1 MRNRLKNDLNMNRYK
16 LTPLSM
22 MFFGLFMFCNQNIKA
37 QKKVDTDSLLTVIVE
52 DMKTNHPNY
61 KLNIQRALLGKKLA
75 PDYLDFQLFL
85 GRNYDL
91 TKVKDSARYYYN
103 YVIDRNPEYKEA
115 FLYLINL
122 DLEEKKYDEGVVL
135 TNKAIDL
142 YPDDKTFRLKRIAF
156 FTSQND
162 TENEAKY
169 LKSIRAKFPND
180 PEIEQLLYVL
190 YSQIN
195 FDRVGVYY
203 NVTTIDR
210 DGVGP
215 WHLVS
220 ADYVRQRSWGS
231 LIGRVNYARRLSSD
245 AVMSSGLQFEGESYL
260 FAKKNNYHYIDLA
273 FSQDVAFPEWR
284 IGYSYFHAFNK
295 GWEADLGARYII
307 MQDNSDLKTINIGV
321 GKYLGSYWFN
331 LRSYIQKEGTSLT
344 FTSRY
349 YYKTKYDYI
358 TLIGGYGTSPDD
370 RTRAAEY
377 ETRMSLR
384 SYRLSAGFFKLI
396 KSHYIFGIL
405 ITDNEQEYVANKFQT
420 ELDFAFLMQYKF

>member
-1 MRNRLKNDLNMNRYK
+1 
-16 LTPLSM
+16 M

-142 YPDDKTFRLKRIAF
+142 YPDDKTFRLRRIAF

>member
-1 MRNRLKNDLNMNRYK
+1 
-16 LTPLSM
+16 M

>member
-1 MRNRLKNDLNMNRYK
+1 MRNLLKNDLNMNRYK
-16 LTPLSM
+16 LTPLFM

-142 YPDDKTFRLKRIAF
+142 YPDDKTFRLRRIAF